1 MAITTICRSCKNR
14 SAGALD
20 QCPECDGTDLRFV
33 IDYRPHGRDGRRTRM
48 PLSDSINTAHA
59 AKIVEASLQKARIKK
74 KSFEPERPTGTT
86 VGDLFPKYLDDH
98 SEIYHAAST
107 HKDVRSCY
115 HAHYAPILGAMQVQD
130 TDGMELYIKTR
141 VAEKASHRTI
151 NKELDYYAGFRKW
164 IKKKYGIAAPVERP
178 ERLQHKRP
186 LPQILSIDQVVR
198 ILDATEPFY
207 RAFFIA
213 LFISGLRMN
222 EARQLKWQ
230 DVDFKNRILRSKQK
244 GGSYKILPVSDL
256 FITALQA
263 IKKDEYPA
271 DRFIFYN
278 EKSKKPIGQVRKAL
292 ARACKTAKVDRH
304 VYPHLFRHSV
314 ATFLMGEN
322 FSMRKLQNYMGHSK
336 IGTTEFYTHVNVD
349 DLRAGEQAV
358 TRAMKMAMKKTV
370 STKPHSRT
378 GVVHAKSRKPA

>member
-20 QCPECDGTDLRFV
+20 QCPACSGADLRFI
-33 IDYRPHGRDGRRTRM
+33 IDYRPHGRSGKRIRM
-48 PLSDSINTAHA
+48 PLSDSIDTARA
-59 AKIVEASLQKARIKK
+59 ARIIEASLQKVRIKK
-74 KSFEPERPTGTT
+74 KKTEPARPKGTT
-86 VGDLFPKYLDDH
+86 VCDLFPKYLDDH
-98 SEIYHAAST
+98 SDIYHSAST
-107 HKDVRSCY
+107 NKDIRSCY
-115 HAHYAPILGAMQVQD
+115 HAHYAPIMGAMQVQD

-164 IKKKYGIAAPVERP
+164 IKKKYGIATPAERP

-198 ILDATEPFY
+198 ILDAAEPFY
-207 RAFFIA
+207 KAFFIA

-222 EARQLKWQ
+222 EARLLKWQ
-230 DVDFKNRILRSKQK
+230 DVDFKNRILRSRQK

-256 FITALQA
+256 FISALKA
-263 IKKDEYPA
+263 IKKDEYPP

-278 EKSKKPIGQVRKAL
+278 EKSQKPIGQVRKAL
-292 ARACKTAKVDRH
+292 ARACKTSKVNRH

-336 IGTTEFYTHVNVD
+336 IGTTEFYTHVNVE

-358 TRAMKMAMKKTV
+358 TRAMKAAMKKTV
-370 STKPHSRT
+370 STKPHSRR
-378 GVVHAKSRKPA
+378 GFVHAKTRKAR

>member
-1 MAITTICRSCKNR
+1 MAITTICRSCKVR
-14 SAGALD
+14 TAGALD
-20 QCPECDGTDLRFV
+20 QCPECAGTDLRFV
-33 IDYRPHGRDGRRTRM
+33 IDYRPHGRIGRRTRM

-59 AKIVEASLQKARIKK
+59 AKVIEASLQKARLKK
-74 KSFEPERPTGTT
+74 KSHEPAKPKGTT

-107 HKDVRSCY
+107 HKDIRSCY
-115 HAHYAPILGAMQVQD
+115 HAHYGPILGAMQVQD
-130 TDGMELYIKTR
+130 TDGLELYIKTR

-164 IKKKYGIAAPVERP
+164 IKKKYGIAAPAERP

-198 ILDATEPFY
+198 ILEAAEPFY
-207 RAFFIA
+207 RAFYIA

-256 FITALQA
+256 FITALKA

-271 DRFIFYN
+271 DRFIFLN

-292 ARACKTAKVDRH
+292 ARACKIAKVDRH
-304 VYPHLFRHSV
+304 IYPHLFRHSV

-358 TRAMKMAMKKTV
+358 TKAMKKAMKKTV
-370 STKPHSRT
+370 STKPDSRT
-378 GVVHAKSRKPA
+378 DVVHGKTRKAR